1 MQSIRAGAMLKLTG
15 ISKRWKVAP
24 VVLAAAVF
32 TAVLPRASVL
42 AADRINVVLDEA
54 KVLQLPPNTS
64 TIILGNPGIA
74 DVSMLKRNNQ
84 MILTGKS
91 YGQTNLIALDADG
104 KSVGESIVLVTGVP
118 GGLVVQRGLQRET
131 YNCSP
136 RCNPTINLGDDSKF
150 MADTAGQA
158 QQRAAG
164 AIPAAKK

>member
-1 MQSIRAGAMLKLTG
+1 MLNLTG
-15 ISKRWKVAP
+15 VSKSWKAVSA
-24 VVLAAAVF
+24 VLAAAAF
-32 TAVLPRASVL
+32 SAVLSPASVL

-64 TIILGNPGIA
+64 TIILGNPAIA

-118 GGLVVQRGLQRET
+118 GGLIVQRGLQRET

-158 QQRAAG
+158 QQRIIG
-164 AIPAAKK
+164 ATPTAKK

>member
-1 MQSIRAGAMLKLTG
+1 MLSLTG
-15 ISKRWKVAP
+15 IPTRWKIAP
-24 VVLAAAVF
+24 VVLAAAVV
-32 TAVLPRASVL
+32 TMVLPRASAL
-42 AADRINVVLDEA
+42 AADRINVVLDQA

-104 KSVGESIVLVTGVP
+104 KSVGESLVLVTGAP

-150 MADTAGQA
+150 MADTAGQV
-158 QQRAAG
+158 QQRVGSAM
-164 AIPAAKK
+164 PAAKK

>member
-1 MQSIRAGAMLKLTG
+1 MLNLTG
-15 ISKRWKVAP
+15 ISKRWKVARD
-24 VVLAAAVF
+24 VLAAAAVA
-32 TAVLPRASVL
+32 AVLPCANAQ

-64 TIILGNPGIA
+64 TIILGNPVIA

-136 RCNPTINLGDDSKF
+136 RCNPMINLGDDSKF
-150 MADTAGQA
+150 MADTAGQV
-158 QQRAAG
+158 QQRVNG
-164 AIPAAKK
+164 AMPVGKK